1 MPAKRDSQRQRTDR
15 AIKGA
20 KESGRRGPAL
30 LFEMATAIIPS
41 LLRKFTNG
49 KERVTAHGRNV
60 RELIADLNRQ
70 FPGLASH
77 LLEGDELKPSI
88 AVSVDGEIGP
98 GGIMEPIGES
108 SEVHF
113 LPAIGGGSEK
123 PKRRA

>member
-1 MPAKRDSQRQRTDR
+1 
-15 AIKGA
+15 
-20 KESGRRGPAL
+20 
-30 LFEMATAIIPS
+30 MATAIIPS

-49 KERVTAHGRNV
+49 EERVTARGRNV

-77 LLEGDELKPSI
+77 LLEGDDLKPSI

-98 GGIMEPIGES
+98 GGIMEPIGET

-113 LPAIGGGSEK
+113 LPAIGGGSED
-123 PKRRA
+123 PKRCAES

>member
-1 MPAKRDSQRQRTDR
+1 
-15 AIKGA
+15 
-20 KESGRRGPAL
+20 
-30 LFEMATAIIPS
+30 MATAIIPA

-49 KERVTAHGRNV
+49 QERVIAQGRNV

-70 FPGLASH
+70 FPGLAGH
-77 LLEGDELKPSI
+77 LLAGDDLKPSI

-98 GGIMEPIGES
+98 GGIMEAIGES

-123 PKRRA
+123 SKRRGQI